1 MKQNALVYLAS
12 ASPRRKDILSQLG
25 IKFQVITS
33 DVDESSSITKPDEL
47 VMELSRRKAVDVAK
61 RLPVIDFP
69 MCGDMTADGTN
80 GCGNAQ
86 YTKEENVLVIG
97 SDTVVAV
104 EGEILGKPSDE
115 ADAMRMIRLLSGRH
129 HEVFTGVTLA
139 FIEESKLRIDTFY
152 TVSKVFVM
160 EMSEEEIRSY
170 VALGTCYDKAGAY
183 AIQEEFGKYIERF
196 EGDYYTIIGLPMNE
210 LYKKLKENNIILV

>member
-1 MKQNALVYLAS
+1 MKQNAIVYLAS

-33 DVDESSSITKPDEL
+33 DADETSSITKPDEL
-47 VMELSRRKAVDVAK
+47 VMELSRRKAVDVAEK
-61 RLPVIDFP
+61 LSDTSNSASSNA
-69 MCGDMTADGTN
+69 TADK
-80 GCGNAQ
+80 NAMQ
-86 YTKEENVLVIG
+86 GVHACELIIG

-104 EGEILGKPSDE
+104 EGEILGKPSDKE
-115 ADAMRMIRLLSGRH
+115 DALRMIRLLSGRH
-129 HEVFTGVTLA
+129 HEVYTGVTLV
-139 FIEESKLRIDTFY
+139 FKEGSETRIETFY

-160 EMSEEEIRSY
+160 AMSDEEIESY
-170 VALGTCYDKAGAY
+170 VDLGTCYDKAGAY

-210 LYKKLKENNIILV
+210 LYKKLKENDIILV

>member
-1 MKQNALVYLAS
+1 MKQNATVYLAS

-33 DVDESSSITKPDEL
+33 DVDETSTITKPDEL
-47 VMELSRRKAVDVAK
+47 VKELSRRKAMDVAEK
-61 RLPVIDFP
+61 LSAANAFGSGSKTFDEN
-69 MCGDMTADGTN
+69 ASH
-80 GCGNAQ
+80 GNR
-86 YTKEENVLVIG
+86 TCELIIG

-104 EGEILGKPSDE
+104 LDEILGKPSDRE
-115 ADAMRMIRLLSGRH
+115 DAMRMIRLLSGRY
-129 HEVFTGVTLA
+129 HEVYTGVTLVMKDG
-139 FIEESKLRIDTFY
+139 SDTRIDTFY

-160 EMSEEEIRSY
+160 AMSEEEIASY
-170 VALGTCYDKAGAY
+170 VDLGTCYDKAGAY

-210 LYKKLKENNIILV
+210 LYKKLKENDIILV